1 MSNRGQAQYLRLYT
15 TSGTDK
21 QLWQSYYV
29 NSTISLGGK
38 SYSYFPFTAD
48 GLMSSS
54 ASGGNRV
61 SVTAPATT
69 TAISALTEALNNQY
83 LVELKVYEFDSRLSN
98 VAPNSNQSLIV
109 NFLGVI
115 TEISGSFE
123 TLRVRIGSSISPVGA
138 SCPPRKFTTD
148 LIGNPIRL

>member
-1 MSNRGQAQYLRLYT
+1 MSNRAQAQYLRIY
-15 TSGTDK
+15 SGGTDK

-29 NSTISLGGK
+29 NSSITLNSK
-38 SYSYFPFTAD
+38 TFSYFPFTAD

-54 ASGGNRV
+54 ASGGNTV
-61 SVTAPATT
+61 SLTCPATT
-69 TAISALTEALNNQY
+69 TAIAALTEALNNQY

-98 VAPNSNQSLIV
+98 VAPQSSQNLIV

-115 TEISGSFE
+115 TSIGGDFT
-123 TLRVRIGSSISPVGA
+123 TLNVNIGSSLSPVGA
-138 SCPPRKFTTD
+138 SAPPRKFTTD